1 MNMRNE
7 IPILRLGESYTSM
20 DLVELDLGER
30 GTLVTHT
37 ANPGLIRRDL
47 LKIDRAKKA
56 LDAIP
61 AERLADFC
69 EEAAELFLEGDLE
82 CGFLG
87 DDGGGRDAH
96 APLGSGGD
104 ESRGWGSGLQTRSPY
119 LQSPQDYVE
128 GLSAL
133 TRLPHTLVRM
143 NMGKIHAAMSEIR
156 TVIGGLTRKMPL
168 EIFDKGLTRDGDLT
182 INYFPTTSSLGVS
195 LPSNAPAVNSLW
207 IPAPV
212 MKIPVL
218 LKPGREDPFTPL
230 RIVQAMIAAGFPR
243 EAFGHYP
250 TTHEGGDTLLTCCGR
265 GIAFG
270 SDVTV
275 KKYAPYSSISV
286 HGTGRSKILI
296 GEDQI
301 DRWPEFVDVLVQSI
315 AANGGRSCINTSA
328 ILVPRHRE
336 EIAEALAKKLAEI
349 KPLARDDGQA
359 LLCGFANPAMAEGID
374 GMISA
379 QLKGA
384 GAEDVTAKYREGG
397 ARKVEAFEQTYLCP
411 TLISCADRNHAL
423 ANTEFMFPYASI
435 VEMPQAE
442 MVGSIGETLVV
453 SAFTED
459 EGFIEELLLSPDI
472 ERLNIGPYPTNRVQW
487 EQPHEGNLFEFL
499 YRRRAIQGDT
509 AGMV

>member
-1 MNMRNE
+1 MSEMNE
-7 IPILRLGESYTSM
+7 IPILRLGEVYTSE
-20 DLVELDLGER
+20 DKVELDLGDGE
-30 GTLVTHT
+30 TLVTHT

-47 LKIDRAKKA
+47 LQIGKAKAA

-61 AERLADFC
+61 AETLADYC
-69 EEAAELFLEGDLE
+69 EQAAELFLEGELE
-82 CGFLG
+82 CGFA
-87 DDGGGRDAH
+87 GGER
-96 APLGSGGD
+96 
-104 ESRGWGSGLQTRSPY
+104 SGLTARAPN

-128 GLSAL
+128 SLSAL

-143 NMGKIHAAMSEIR
+143 NMGKVHAAMSEIR

-182 INYFPTTSSLGVS
+182 INFFPTTSSLGVS

-230 RIVQAMIAAGFPR
+230 RIVQAMIAAGFPK
-243 EAFGHYP
+243 EAFGYYP
-250 TTHEGGDTLLTCCGR
+250 TTHEGGDTLLTSCGR
-265 GIAFG
+265 GISFG
-270 SDVTV
+270 SDATV
-275 KKYAPYSSISV
+275 KKYSVYPHISV

-296 GEDQI
+296 GEDMI
-301 DRWPEFVDVLVQSI
+301 DRWPEFVDVIVQSI
-315 AANGGRSCINTSA
+315 SANGGRSCINTSA
-328 ILVPRHRE
+328 ILVPSHRE
-336 EIAEALAKKLAEI
+336 ELAEAVAAKLAEI
-349 KPLARDDGQA
+349 QPLERDDDNA
-359 LLCGFANPAMAEGID
+359 LLCGFANPALAEGID
-374 GMISA
+374 GMIEA
-379 QLKGA
+379 QLKGE
-384 GAEDVTAKYREGG
+384 GAEDVTAKHRAGD
-397 ARKVEAFEQTYLCP
+397 RKVEAFGQTYLCP
-411 TLISCADRNHAL
+411 TLVSCTDKDHAL

-459 EGFIEELLLSPDI
+459 EGFIQELLLSPDI
-472 ERLNIGPYPTNRVQW
+472 ERLNIGAYPTNRVQW

-509 AGMV
+509 AALA